1 MGATFQ
7 IIFRW
12 GLRFRRWGRRSQLLC
27 RWGLRIFVHSQMGAA
42 FEILFRWGLRF
53 RRWGRRSQLFADGG
67 YGSLFTPRWG
77 RSLKFSDGSNGSLGG
92 GEFHNCNIMR
102 TPSFGSACSHCT
114 FCESIA
120 RPNALARGLKA
131 RVVAFSE
138 SARLASTGTGTVSIF
153 SSVPTRT
160 RIPVHASKS
169 KSSLSL

>member
-1 MGATFQ
+1 MGATVPQ
-7 IIFRW
+7 M
-12 GLRFRRWGRRSQLLC
+12 GARRSQLLC
-27 RWGLRIFVHSQMGAA
+27 RWGLRIFVHTQMGAA

-67 YGSLFTPRWG
+67 YGLCAHPDMGAEFKILFRC
-77 RSLKFSDGSNGSLGG
+77 GSNGSLGG

-160 RIPVHASKS
+160 RIHASKS